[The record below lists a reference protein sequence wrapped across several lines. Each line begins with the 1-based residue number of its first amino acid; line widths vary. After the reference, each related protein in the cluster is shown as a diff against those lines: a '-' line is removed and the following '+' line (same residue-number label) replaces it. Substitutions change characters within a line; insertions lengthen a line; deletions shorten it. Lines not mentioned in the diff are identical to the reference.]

1 MGSLKSLLYFGK
13 WSFSVYFEKVS
24 YISRNKNPEKI
35 SHVFSKES
43 CSYISGKENPEK
55 KPLIFNETELS
66 SISGNRNPK
75 KLEVTCKA

>member
-1 MGSLKSLLYFGK
+1 MFQEMGSLKSLLYFGK
-13 WSFSVYFEKVS
+13 WSFSVY
-24 YISRNKNPEKI
+24 
-35 SHVFSKES
+35 FSKES